1 MRTTLT
7 LEDFRGN
14 KDAYYNF
21 KRSYQESVKKMK
33 EASLQA
39 GFFCPSEVF
48 DMLAEDGMNIQFE
61 D

>member
-1 MRTTLT
+1 MRTLS
-7 LEDFRGN
+7 LKHDFRGD

-33 EASLQA
+33 EASWQA
-39 GFFCPSEVF
+39 GFFCPHEVF
-48 DMLAEDGMNIQFE
+48 DMLAEDGMNIRFE